1 MINLSVKVNE
11 NKVIEIRIDYLRT
24 QGIFFEENAD
34 TLNLDGIN
42 AATNGL
48 GQLIEEVT
56 TPSAYGFCPMNGQ
69 ALAKNQ
75 IQVKMLDGTL
85 YYSLLDKTGE
95 RIDGVLPKDR
105 LETMFRDEHAL
116 MPSHQSELL
125 FLKPYFPRLMN
136 YMAVMHLGGFY
147 FFKALP
153 CLTGDQISRKSLP
166 DREFLARPLSYD
178 RKNKAK
184 EQPYTCSSVLYEI
197 PFDNA
202 AAALRLI
209 AFFEAYV
216 KTRVHVVRGYSVEE
230 RLNGKYAALA
240 PNQLF
245 GDATAKA
252 FQSPSRTL
260 HPFVEAV
267 LAIMNPLPHYATL
280 FNDLQTLYRY
290 ANNWAFACDEE
301 DRLKKR
307 ELVSELVFNEAAVK
321 LVLKFKSPAFLYDE
335 NLPLEVRQSRF
346 DAMIIAYEQA
356 GLLDELLFLVEGC
369 NRVAASE
376 LLNERDA
383 AEGNL
388 HEATPSAEAASQ
400 HVMTLGLHFNAQYVK
415 EHIAKY
421 RADMQNRPGHKNM
434 LPERAVLSERDKQS
448 IASLSAL
455 GLHASA
461 LKARTEEKS
470 EPSASLPVS
479 FEETKGCCKL
489 L

>member
-42 AATNGL
+42 ATNGP

-56 TPSAYGFCPMNGQ
+56 TPLAYGFCSMNGQ
-69 ALAKNQ
+69 ALVKNQ
-75 IQVKMLDGTL
+75 IQVKMLNGTL
-85 YYSLLDKTGE
+85 HYSLLNQAGE
-95 RIDGVLPKDR
+95 RIDGVLTKDR

-116 MPSHQSELL
+116 MPSHLSELL
-125 FLKPYFPRLMN
+125 PLKPYFPRLMN
-136 YMAVMHLGGFY
+136 YMAVTHLGGFY

-153 CLTGDQISRKSLP
+153 CLTGNQISKKSLP

-184 EQPYTCSSVLYEI
+184 EQPYTCSTVVYEI
-197 PFDNA
+197 PFNNDT
-202 AAALRLI
+202 AALRLI

-216 KTRVHVVRGYSVEE
+216 KTRVHVVRDYSVEE
-230 RLNGKYAALA
+230 RLKGKHPTLA
-240 PNQLF
+240 PNQMF
-245 GDATAKA
+245 GDATAQA
-252 FQSPSRTL
+252 FQKPARTL

-280 FNDLQTLYRY
+280 FNDLQAVYRY
-290 ANNWAFACDEE
+290 ANDWAFVCEDEE
-301 DRLKKR
+301 RLKKKDLISD
-307 ELVSELVFNEAAVK
+307 LVYNETAVN
-321 LVLKFKSPAFLYDE
+321 LALKFKSPAFLYDE

-356 GLLDELLFLVEGC
+356 GLLNELLFLVEGC
-369 NRVAASE
+369 NQVAARQ
-376 LLNERDA
+376 LLKEHDA
-383 AEGNL
+383 AEGDF
-388 HEATPSAEAASQ
+388 HQGSSCSEAVSEQA
-400 HVMTLGLHFNAQYVK
+400 MNLGLHFNAQYLK
-415 EHIAKY
+415 EQVAKY
-421 RADMQNRPGHKNM
+421 RAGMQNRPDHKNT
-434 LPERAVLSERDKQS
+434 LPKRAILSERDKQS

-470 EPSASLPVS
+470 EPSASLPLS